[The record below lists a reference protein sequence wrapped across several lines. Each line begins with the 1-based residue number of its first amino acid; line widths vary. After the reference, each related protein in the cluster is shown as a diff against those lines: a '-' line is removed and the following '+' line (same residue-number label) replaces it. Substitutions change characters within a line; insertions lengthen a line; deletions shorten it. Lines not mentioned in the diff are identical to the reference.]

1 VWPDRGFDL
10 ATGRAPAVAFDEEVD
25 MAKFL
30 TRATYTAD
38 GVKGLMKE
46 GASGRQ
52 AAVEKAI
59 AGLGGKVEAFYFAL
73 GDTDVFLVVDAPD
86 ATAAVALSLAVNA
99 TGAVRTSMTPLLTVA
114 EMDAACKK
122 SVAYRA
128 PGA

>member
-1 VWPDRGFDL
+1 
-10 ATGRAPAVAFDEEVD
+10 
-25 MAKFL
+25 MAKVL

-46 GASGRQ
+46 GASSRK

-59 AGLGGKVEAFYFAL
+59 TGLGGKVEAFYFAL

-86 ATAAVALSLAVNA
+86 TAAAVALSLAVNA
-99 TGAVRTSMTPLLTVA
+99 TGAVRTSMTPLLTVE
-114 EMDAACKK
+114 EMDAACRK